1 MVDISPFR
9 ALRYR
14 LGRGTDLSPVLAPPY
29 DVISDAMREALY
41 ARDPHNVVRIDYTR
55 PEPGDSPDAIYE
67 RAARWLA
74 EWRREGVLREDDA
87 PAVYVLAQTF
97 VGPDG
102 VERTR
107 TGFFARAR
115 LTRFGEGP
123 ILPHERTLKGPK
135 EDRLKLYR
143 ATRTNLSSI
152 FGAFRDPDGAVRRR
166 LEEARR
172 QAPLATGQMD
182 GVTNELY
189 GLADPEPLRALTET
203 FLDKK
208 LYIADGHHRYE
219 TGLAYR
225 DERRA
230 ELGRVDPDAPYEH
243 ILMFAAAVE
252 DPGMVIFPTHRLVH
266 GLDAFEPAALLQ
278 KLDPYFERRS
288 APADPAAALRALEDA
303 GREGNAF
310 LLVTE
315 SARHLLIRTPG
326 RAAAALPH
334 LPAHPALQ
342 GLDVSVLHALVLELG
357 LGIDQAA
364 QSAQTNLR
372 YSKSF
377 EEALR
382 APGPGSGIQAAF
394 LMNPTRMDEVIHV
407 AESGEVMPQKSTYF
421 MPKLPTGLVM
431 APLG

>member
-9 ALRYR
+9 ALRYH
-14 LGRGTDLSPVLAPPY
+14 LDDGRDLSRVLAPPY
-29 DVISDAMREALY
+29 DVISDALRDELY
-41 ARDPHNVVRIDYTR
+41 ARDPHNVVRIDYGR
-55 PEPGDSPDAIYE
+55 PESGDGPGSVYE
-67 RAARWLA
+67 RAAQWLRA
-74 EWRREGVLREDDA
+74 WQAEGVLKEDAA
-87 PAVYVLAQTF
+87 PALYVLAQTF

-107 TGFFARAR
+107 TGFFSRAR
-115 LTRFGEGP
+115 LTRFDEGP

-152 FGAFRDPDGAVRRR
+152 FGAFRDPDGAVRRG
-166 LEEARR
+166 LEAARAR
-172 QAPLATGQMD
+172 APLATGRMD

-189 GLADPEPLRALTET
+189 GLDDEEVLRALTAT
-203 FLDKK
+203 FRDKK

-266 GLDAFEPAALLQ
+266 GLAAFDVAALLRR
-278 KLDPYFERRS
+278 LEPFFELRP
-288 APADPAAALRALEDA
+288 APADPSAAFRALEDA

-310 LLVTE
+310 ILVTGT
-315 SARHLLIRTPG
+315 ARHLLVRTPG
-326 RAAAALPH
+326 RAPAARAH

-342 GLDVSVLHALVLELG
+342 NLDVSVLHALVLELG

-377 EEALR
+377 DDALL
-382 APGPGSGIQAAF
+382 AAGAGSGVQAVF